1 MSYRRAYPQFIVVV
15 QAGFSEDGTWTIDAR
30 VQYRDGKVPRLGSRL
45 LGEGRAALLLGIAKE
60 GLRGRSLGATRVKV
74 LMDAGDGPVD
84 IPPELVV
91 PETDSRS

>member
-1 MSYRRAYPQFIVVV
+1 MSYRRAYPQFTVSVE
-15 QAGFSEDGTWTIDAR
+15 AGFSEDGIWTIDAR
-30 VQYRDGKVPRLGSRL
+30 LQFRDGKTPPIGSNL
-45 LGEGRAALLLGIAKE
+45 VGEGRIALLQGIHRE

-91 PETDSRS
+91 PEADPIN